1 MNPVR
6 SERGQAAVLTVLFMV
21 VLCGAVALTLDV
33 GSWFREQRATQAA
46 ADAAALA
53 GAHAL
58 PDDTGEAGVLAE
70 EYLEKNDGG
79 EAEVTFPDGT
89 NAISVRVERNTPGIF
104 AQIFGID
111 SVDVAAKATAR
122 VGTPSAVRWAAPFAV
137 DEKHPLL
144 HCAPNPC
151 WGTPTELDL
160 EKVGPGAFRLINIDG
175 SHGGT
180 GPDTLEDWI
189 LRGFDG
195 WMPLNWYFSDS
206 GAKFNSSQIKNALDN
221 RIELGKEMLFPV
233 YSNTRDNGANFE
245 YKVIGWVGY
254 VVTSYTIKGSK
265 GAELKGHF
273 TKVIWEGI
281 LNESAGSEDF
291 GVSSIELVE

>member
-1 MNPVR
+1 MNRLR
-6 SERGQAAVLTVLFMV
+6 SERGQAAVLTVFFLV

-33 GSWFREQRATQAA
+33 GSWFREQRATQSA

-70 EYLEKNDGG
+70 EYLAKNDGG
-79 EAEVTFPDGT
+79 DATVTFPDGT
-89 NAISVRVERNTPGIF
+89 NAIRVRVERNTPGIF

-111 SVDVAAKATAR
+111 SVDVAAQATAR
-122 VGTPSAVRWAAPFAV
+122 VGNPSSVRWAAPFAV
-137 DEKHPLL
+137 DKQHPMLN
-144 HCAPNPC
+144 CSPQPC
-151 WGTPTELDL
+151 WNTPTQVDLD
-160 EKVGPGAFRLINIDG
+160 KVGPGAFRLINIDG

-180 GPDTLEDWI
+180 GPSTLEDWI

-195 WMPLNWYFSDS
+195 YMPLNWYFSDP
-206 GAKFNSSQIKNALDN
+206 GAKFNSSHIKNALDV
-221 RIELGKEMLFPV
+221 RIGEEMLFPV
-233 YSNTRDNGANFE
+233 YDNVRGGGANFE
-245 YKVIGWVGY
+245 YRVVGWVGY

-265 GAELKGHF
+265 DAALKGYF

-281 LNESAGSEDF
+281 LNEEAGPENF
-291 GVSSIELVE
+291 GVNSIELVE